1 MGFFSK
7 EKNLIPEIG
16 SEIPWTQI
24 IEEVFK
30 VKDFDRNGTVI
41 NENGKVIAKSIFKPY
56 GYLIVESPILNM
68 PVRLPIVHK
77 DDFKLAKMVFDDSA
91 WLEKIDNNEW
101 DLLVTYIPKT
111 KLPRGLSGSDHGLH
125 YTIVSSGKLDEYYS
139 LNNDE
144 HMSTP
149 DPKKL
154 FDNIAWDGEIRIGMN
169 LNKLSLKKE
178 TTKKEKTLHSLS
190 NSEIISI
197 YHKIKNTIP
206 EYNEPNYDLAKKVFF
221 EFNDFNLR
229 NLNELQQMF
238 FNPVPR
244 SLLPYPKNY
253 IKCAYYLFFEERM
266 KEKDFKTAKLIEAV
280 GFSLFSKDTYPDYN
294 NYKKLLLRNKE
305 WENESLD
312 KTKSEEDLIA
322 SKRLLATID
331 NCRKNFKKIYGVYE
345 VSESDY
351 YASPSSVDCSEEKL
365 IYDFGTLPKI
375 EKDLD

>member
-178 TTKKEKTLHSLS
+178 IEQSKLESEVISNGKRTGNFWSYSKTMEREEAIDVYKIWLLHVRYYHQKLDALFQGVTIPTFFLPIPMELLQGTPSIIKEFTDEDGVVWSEESMNKNLDNYADRYYPRTGSDE
-190 NSEIISI
+190 EIIKKLGNSI
-197 YHKIKNTIP
+197 NN
-206 EYNEPNYDLAKKVFF
+206 EY
-221 EFNDFNLR
+221 
-229 NLNELQQMF
+229 
-238 FNPVPR
+238 
-244 SLLPYPKNY
+244 SL
-253 IKCAYYLFFEERM
+253 
-266 KEKDFKTAKLIEAV
+266 KLILKRIKEN
-280 GFSLFSKDTYPDYN
+280 KDDWYFE
-294 NYKKLLLRNKE
+294 YKEL
-305 WENESLD
+305 
-312 KTKSEEDLIA
+312 
-322 SKRLLATID
+322 
-331 NCRKNFKKIYGVYE
+331 
-345 VSESDY
+345 
-351 YASPSSVDCSEEKL
+351 
-365 IYDFGTLPKI
+365 
-375 EKDLD
+375 